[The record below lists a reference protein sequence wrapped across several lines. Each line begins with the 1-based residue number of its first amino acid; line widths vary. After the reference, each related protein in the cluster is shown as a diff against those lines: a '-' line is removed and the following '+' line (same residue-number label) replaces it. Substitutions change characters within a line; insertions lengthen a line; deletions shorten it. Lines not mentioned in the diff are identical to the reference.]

1 MNIEKIA
8 IKKLKIDNNQPRKTF
23 PQEKIDAMASS
34 IKSQGLLEPIK
45 IDENNIIV
53 DGECRLKASKKAG
66 LKDIEAIR
74 IIPKDQEDRWVKQLV
89 VNYHRISQE
98 PLEQARILEKL
109 RANFQKQRYDQTGV
123 KELTKLTGIPEET
136 INNRLS
142 LLEAPKEIQQAIER
156 KEIKPTYVVEAHKAE
171 PEHRKEIYKKI
182 KEGKYRD
189 RDQIRDEVKYKK
201 ELDKVEEVMNN
212 PVITPQMIADNH
224 YEELNRRI
232 GSLNDYLLVIPSGI
246 LFTSTQK
253 QRISEDI
260 KELILRLKGLVT
272 NGGIKIVKDEDSF
285 A

>member
-53 DGECRLKASKKAG
+53 DGECRFKASKKAG

-98 PLEQARILEKL
+98 PLEQAKILQQL
-109 RANFQKQRYDQTGV
+109 CGATQFKQGV
-123 KELTKLTGIPEET
+123 NAGIRQIARLTGIPQET
-136 INNRLS
+136 IHDRLS
-142 LLEAPKEIQQAIER
+142 LLEAPAEIQQAIER

-189 RDQIRDEVKYKK
+189 RDQIRDEIKYKK
-201 ELDKVEEVMNN
+201 ELDKVEKVMGN
-212 PVITPQMIADNH
+212 PIITPQMIADNH

-260 KELILRLKGLVT
+260 KELILRLKGLIT
-272 NGGIKIVKDEDSF
+272 NGGIKIVKDEDFF